1 MSQTERKT
9 ERVTVKMDANLKAK
23 LQREAERHGGDM
35 SSYIRSLI
43 ENRLSQAAGTCY
55 NCIGRLEK
63 ALDAEDVGYE
73 LHACKLPPKRAT
85 RAVIPGQPRT

>member
-43 ENRLSQAAGTCY
+43 ENRLSQATGTCY

-73 LHACKLPPKRAT
+73 LHSFIRSKYKAKE
-85 RAVIPGQPRT
+85 GEN

>member
-1 MSQTERKT
+1 MS
-9 ERVTVKMDANLKAK
+9 A
-23 LQREAERHGGDM
+23 
-35 SSYIRSLI
+35 YIRSLI

-73 LHACKLPPKRAT
+73 LHAFIRSKYKT
-85 RAVIPGQPRT
+85 KEGES

>member
-23 LQREAERHGGDM
+23 LQREAERNGGDM

-63 ALDAEDVGYE
+63 ALDTEDVGYE
-73 LHACKLPPKRAT
+73 LHAFIRSKYKAKE
-85 RAVIPGQPRT
+85 GES